1 LDLTTQERLIAVMGE
16 TNYQAE
22 YAKFLS
28 QIITG
33 VSKSVEKELRRHA
46 EAVERTVQID
56 VNRHSTSISLKG
68 YPITSVSTI
77 QNDPSR
83 VYPVGT
89 SVDPVLYYVDL
100 EAGIISF
107 DFELLWGPGAAKVTY
122 TGGMAAGADEATRR
136 AAFIAAYPDLVM
148 AIDQQIYYLWS
159 RRDNPGV
166 INKNPSDFGGGASYL
181 VSEEWAEKYGEF
193 QPMLVEAIK
202 DYRNDAVNTW

>member
-1 LDLTTQERLIAVMGE
+1 MDLTTQERLIAVMGE
-16 TNYQAE
+16 QNWQAQ
-22 YAKFLS
+22 YATFLA
-28 QIITG
+28 QIIAG

-56 VNRHSTSISLKG
+56 VNRHSRSISLKG
-68 YPITSVSTI
+68 YPITSVSLV
-77 QNDPSR
+77 QNDSSR
-83 VYPVGT
+83 AFGSGT
-89 SVDPVLYYVDL
+89 NVDSTLYYVDL
-100 EAGIISF
+100 LAGIISF

-122 TGGMAAGADEATRR
+122 TGGMAAGADEETRR

-166 INKNPSDFGGGASYL
+166 ISKNPSDFGGGATYL
-181 VSEEWAEKYGEF
+181 VSEDWAEKHGEF
-193 QPMLVEAIK
+193 QPQLVEAIK